1 MKHLMYRNTKIVNEL
16 MNYCYKNGSQNINI
30 NVITKDQCT
39 EFYIKALDITLNER
53 NIYLLEKLLSAKR
66 SHELEE
72 HYWILAGDNDT
83 DPELTLIGIMTDAS
97 SVSYSKEDNTL
108 DIYLKRLG

>member
-16 MNYCYKNGSQNINI
+16 MNYCYKHGSQNINI
-30 NVITKDQCT
+30 NVITKNQCT
-39 EFYIKALDITLNER
+39 EFHIKAFDISLREKDVF
-53 NIYLLEKLLSAKR
+53 LLEKLLSAKR

-83 DPELTLIGIMTDAS
+83 DPELTLIGIMTDTS
-97 SVSYSKEDNTL
+97 SVKYSKDNTL
-108 DIYLKRLG
+108 EIYLERLG

>member
-16 MNYCYKNGSQNINI
+16 MNYCYKHGSQNINI
-30 NVITKDQCT
+30 NVITNNQCT
-39 EFYIKALDITLNER
+39 EFHIKAFDISLSEKDVF
-53 NIYLLEKLLSAKR
+53 LLEKLLSAKR

-83 DPELTLIGIMTDAS
+83 DPELTLIGIMTDTS
-97 SVSYSKEDNTL
+97 SVKYSKDNTL
-108 DIYLKRLG
+108 EIYLERLG

>member
-1 MKHLMYRNTKIVNEL
+1 MKHLMYRNTKIINEL
-16 MNYCYKNGSQNINI
+16 MNYCYKNGSHNINI
-30 NVITKDQCT
+30 NVITENQCT
-39 EFYIKALDITLNER
+39 EFYIKAFDIKLSEKDV
-53 NIYLLEKLLSAKR
+53 YLLEKLLSAKR

-97 SVSYSKEDNTL
+97 RVEYSKDNIL
-108 DIYLKRLG
+108 EIYLKRLG

>member
-16 MNYCYKNGSQNINI
+16 MNYCYKHGSQNINI
-30 NVITKDQCT
+30 NVITNNQCT
-39 EFYIKALDITLNER
+39 EFHIKSLSEKDVF
-53 NIYLLEKLLSAKR
+53 LLEKLLSAKR

-83 DPELTLIGIMTDAS
+83 DPELTLIGIMTDTS
-97 SVSYSKEDNTL
+97 SVKYSKNNILE
-108 DIYLKRLG
+108 IYLERLG